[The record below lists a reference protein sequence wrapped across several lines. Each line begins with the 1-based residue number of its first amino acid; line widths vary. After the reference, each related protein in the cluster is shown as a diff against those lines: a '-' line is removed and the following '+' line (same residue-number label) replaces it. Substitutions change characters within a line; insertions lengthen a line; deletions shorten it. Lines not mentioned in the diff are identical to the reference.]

1 MYHFFTKII
10 MICFSS
16 GSQMKPWGCKP
27 ELSFFPPTFKIDKIA
42 LDAIVSNLGFVF
54 KSEHKEAVESLLK
67 GRDVFGVLSKVLGK
81 SLIFQLFVLVKK
93 KEPFNSPK

>member
-1 MYHFFTKII
+1 M
-10 MICFSS
+10 S
-16 GSQMKPWGCKP
+16 
-27 ELSFFPPTFKIDKIA
+27 D
-42 LDAIVSNLGFVF
+42 LGFVF